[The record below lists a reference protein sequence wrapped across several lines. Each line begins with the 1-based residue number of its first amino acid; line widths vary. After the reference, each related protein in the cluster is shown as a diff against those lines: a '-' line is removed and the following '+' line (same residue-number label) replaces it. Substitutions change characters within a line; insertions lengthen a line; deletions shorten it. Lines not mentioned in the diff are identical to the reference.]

1 MLIIDCPWCGRREQP
16 EFSCHGQAHIVRPEQ
31 PDQLSDE
38 QWGDYA
44 FFRDNTKGIHYERW
58 VHTHG
63 CRRWFNAV
71 RDTVSDEFLATY
83 KPGEPV
89 PELIQDTTL
98 EADRKAK

>member
-1 MLIIDCPWCGRREQP
+1 ME
-16 EFSCHGQAHIVRPEQ
+16 

-38 QWGDYA
+38 QWGDYV
-44 FFRDNTKGIHYERW
+44 FFRDNTKGVHYERW

-83 KPGEPV
+83 KPGEPA
-89 PELIQDTTL
+89 PEIEQ
-98 EADRKAK
+98 KAK